1 MAKKNFDIDKYREEV
16 ITSLTALKVDNRNV
30 KQTLIEMRSLL
41 REQYGRVRKNEIA
54 VSWIKGIMSVGFSVF
69 TGFIAWLLNK

>member
-41 REQYGRVRKNEIA
+41 REQNGRVRKNEIA

-69 TGFIAWLLNK
+69 TVFIAWLLNK

>member
-16 ITSLTALKVDNRNV
+16 ITSLTALKVDNKNV

-41 REQYGRVRKNEIA
+41 REQNGRVRKNEIA
-54 VSWIKGIMSVGFSVF
+54 VSWLKGIMRVGFSIF